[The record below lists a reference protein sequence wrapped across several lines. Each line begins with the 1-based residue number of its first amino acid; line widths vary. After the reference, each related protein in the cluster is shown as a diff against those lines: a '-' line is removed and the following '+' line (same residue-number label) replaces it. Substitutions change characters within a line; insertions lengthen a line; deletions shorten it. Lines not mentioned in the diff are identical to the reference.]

1 MSYLSFLSSSFADS
15 AGESLVVEDVVAVL
29 VLVELEVPRRVR
41 CEVRS
46 GLRAVNELASK
57 NMLVIGIKLFAAHV
71 PCTPLTFLA
80 RQK

>member
-46 GLRAVNELASK
+46 GLRAFSPGRNRITHSAIAK
-57 NMLVIGIKLFAAHV
+57 A
-71 PCTPLTFLA
+71 
-80 RQK
+80 